1 MTELA
6 RSQGRVLATT
16 LLQLLV
22 SGGLLWSVQVLV
34 APRWLVGS
42 TAGMTTLFQVVVA
55 TIVALYVLILGSV
68 FVIAEQTTKA
78 YSPRAVPLLM
88 IESRVQY
95 QLVRALFLAVAALL
109 LSGKIPDSG
118 SHITH
123 GLSAAASTVAL
134 ATATLLPLSAAALAA
149 LAAGTID
156 ASEFSRNF
164 IFDNLVKEFEEGR
177 ESLVM
182 YKLDVLGDMASRAVR
197 ERDRAL
203 LRTAVTGLGELQE
216 IAYRR
221 AHEGFRTRLVQRT
234 VELLCEAATDAID
247 LEAPAR
253 MRRRLVD
260 AMEEGAAAAADAGDA
275 DGARAFEDAYAN
287 FASADVG

>member
-164 IFDNLVKEFEEGR
+164 IFDNLVRELEEGR

-182 YKLDVLGDMASRAVR
+182 YKLDVLGDMASRRFAS
-197 ERDRAL
+197 
-203 LRTAVTGLGELQE
+203 VTGRCFG
-216 IAYRR
+216 
-221 AHEGFRTRLVQRT
+221 
-234 VELLCEAATDAID
+234 
-247 LEAPAR
+247 PP
-253 MRRRLVD
+253 
-260 AMEEGAAAAADAGDA
+260 
-275 DGARAFEDAYAN
+275 
-287 FASADVG
+287 